1 MTTNFTDKPPKFQD
15 VIQALDFKSVSDRG
29 ALKAFCTLHIGH
41 LQINDCR
48 IIQQPGQRAWV
59 AMPQISYKNEYGT
72 VKYRSLVQI
81 NDEALR
87 NQITHIVLSE
97 WEKFI
102 KGGNTNGNNE

>member
-1 MTTNFTDKPPKFQD
+1 MNNFTNKLTEFQEG
-15 VIQALDFKSVSDRG
+15 IQVLEFKSVSDRG
-29 ALKAFCTLHIGH
+29 ALKAFCTVHIGH

-81 NDEALR
+81 MDETLR

-97 WEKFI
+97 WEKFL
-102 KGGNTNGNNE
+102 KEGNNNGNSNR